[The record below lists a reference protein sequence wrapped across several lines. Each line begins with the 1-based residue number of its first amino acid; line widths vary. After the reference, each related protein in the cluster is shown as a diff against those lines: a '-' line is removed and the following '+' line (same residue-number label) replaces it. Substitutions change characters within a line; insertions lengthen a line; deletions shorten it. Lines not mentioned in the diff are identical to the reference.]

1 VVAAD
6 IFKNL
11 YKNAKKIFKALKD
24 VYTPLEDKK

>member
-6 IFKNL
+6 IFKNFH
-11 YKNAKKIFKALKD
+11 KNAKNKFKALKD